1 MTMEQAVKSTFGAM
15 GPLPEAEDRMWQSID
30 EKLGGKAKQVQIG
43 VRRRR
48 RTPWK
53 GFALAAVAVLAVLA
67 VSVAVLQRMQ
77 EVIGEPVAAEE
88 PEATPTPTPEP
99 TPTPPLIPETRMIE
113 LVNAQVN
120 DSAIFSVSE
129 EGRFLAR
136 AVLPEGQCVDHWEVN
151 GETVDPGERRYSLEF
166 ESEGVQ
172 KVEAVLRE
180 EKHVTCVNCYLQFLD
195 ADGNPSGWMYEDL
208 CFEYD
213 YTVPTTGES
222 HPGGSITAV
231 VLPIDPEAEEP
242 SYWIIDGEQIE
253 GFPPAKEIRLEELD
267 RSVHIE
273 LGYEHGYRDRELS
286 EPIVLTGSGGKEL
299 SARRPEDDLPAE
311 LATQPL
317 NAAIEVDY
325 VRDGVPLDPDAPGR
339 DGHTHDWQLDAVN
352 SHDSTCIDIGKHIYL
367 CSICGG
373 KYVTWQEKKAHQ
385 FGYQA
390 NASGHRY
397 ACAVCGQSGNPYSI
411 GYGWESHSWVMQG
424 EQKVCSVCGWV
435 DGQG

>member
-1 MTMEQAVKSTFGAM
+1 MTMEQAVKSAYGAAK
-15 GPLPEAEDRMWQSID
+15 PLPEAEERMWKGID
-30 EKLGGKAKQVQIG
+30 EKLGGRAGQIQIG

-53 GFALAAVAVLAVLA
+53 GFVLAAVAVLALLA
-67 VSVAVLQRMQ
+67 VSIAVIQRMNQ
-77 EVIGEPVAAEE
+77 VTGEPIPAEE

-99 TPTPPLIPETRMIE
+99 TPTPPMIPELRMIE

-120 DSAIFSVSE
+120 DSGIFSLSE
-129 EGRFLAR
+129 EGTYLAR

-151 GETVDPGERRYSLEF
+151 GQPVDAGERRYSLEF

-172 KVEAVLRE
+172 KIEAVLRE
-180 EKHVTCVNCYLQFLD
+180 ERHITCVNCYLQFLD
-195 ADGNPSGWMYEDL
+195 ADGNPSGWMYEEL

-242 SYWIIDGEQIE
+242 SYWVIDGEQIE
-253 GFPPAKEIRLEELD
+253 GFPPAREIRLEELD

-286 EPIVLTGSGGKEL
+286 EPIVLTGSGEKEL
-299 SARRPEDDLPAE
+299 SARRPGDDLPAE
-311 LATQPL
+311 LTAEPS

-352 SHDSTCIDIGKHIYL
+352 SHDSTCLDIGKHVFI

-373 KYVTWQEKKAHQ
+373 KHVTWQEKKAHQ
-385 FGYQA
+385 YHYIA
-390 NASGHRY
+390 SASGHRY
-397 ACAVCGQSGNPYSI
+397 ACAMCGYNSDPYDP
-411 GYGWESHSWVMQG
+411 YGWSSHSWVTEG
-424 EQKVCSVCGWV
+424 DVKYCSKCGWV
-435 DGQG
+435 YGQG